1 MIKLNS
7 KFVSDI
13 QKNEI
18 GVKYQKGINKILLDL
33 KNKKS
38 LGHEMTGWISY
49 WKNNDKKE
57 LNEMVKTSKQWQKSG
72 IKDVCVIGIG
82 GSYLGIRAGVDMLSP
97 AFDSKKFNV
106 IWVHNIANNY
116 LVNLLK
122 NLKNKKFGI
131 IVISKSGT
139 TMEPALAFHL
149 LKDLLVKNVGEKQ
162 ANKLIVAVTDHDKG
176 TLHDLAV
183 KNHWVRFTIPN
194 DIGGRYSALTPVG
207 MYLFVLLGFDY
218 DQIIKGAIDASK
230 KLINPD
236 LKSNSAFM
244 YACYRHYFKTQ
255 LNKQVENFVVY
266 DPSLQFVGE
275 VYKQL
280 FGESEGKEGKALY
293 PSISL
298 FTTDLHSMG
307 QYLQEGTRNFFETTL
322 FIKEPREN
330 ITLKIK
336 NDEDKLLYLNNKD
349 LFYINKVAMESTVA
363 AHTIEG
369 KVNNLVIELDKQDA
383 YHFGYLFTWLSFAA
397 MMSAYLLKVNP
408 FNQPGVE
415 VYKLR
420 IKNTLKK

>member
-1 MIKLNS
+1 MIKLNA
-7 KFVSDI
+7 KFVRDI
-13 QKNEI
+13 TTKQIE
-18 GVKYQKGINKILLDL
+18 VKYQHKVNAIMSKLN
-33 KNKKS
+33 NKKS
-38 LGHEMTGWISY
+38 LGHEMTGWITY

-57 LNEMVKTSKQWQKSG
+57 LALMAKTAKKWQASG

-97 AFDSKKFNV
+97 AFGNKKFNV

-116 LVNLLK
+116 LVSLLK
-122 NLKNKKFGI
+122 SLKNKKFGI

-149 LKDLLVKNVGEKQ
+149 LKDLLIKNVGEKET
-162 ANKLIVAVTDHDKG
+162 NKLIVAVTDHDKG

-183 KNHWVRFTIPN
+183 KNNWIRFTIPN

-218 DQIIKGAIDASK
+218 NQIIKGAIDASK
-230 KLINPD
+230 KLINPS

-244 YACYRHYFKTQ
+244 YACFRHYFKTK
-255 LNKQVENFVVY
+255 LDKQIENFIVY
-266 DPSLQFVGE
+266 DPSLQFIGE

-322 FIKEPREN
+322 FVKEPNEN
-330 ITLKIK
+330 LILKIK
-336 NDEDKLLYLNNKD
+336 NVEDKLLYLNNKD
-349 LFYINKVAMESTVA
+349 LFYVNKVAMESTVA

-369 KVNNLVIELDKQDA
+369 KANNIVIELDKQDA

-397 MMSAYLLKVNP
+397 MMSSYLLEVNP

-420 IKNTLKK
+420 IKNTLRK